1 MTNKKLNCQA
11 QDHVLYI
18 FMIDPT
24 CFTINKDGSYFFS
37 KFRNSLARNFSQLP
51 RAATAPKISPGPGKY
66 DLSRELMASDGTYII
81 SKIHNSY
88 VRSFGNSLRSKLNQ
102 KNNNPGPGNYKL
114 PS

>member
-1 MTNKKLNCQA
+1 
-11 QDHVLYI
+11 
-18 FMIDPT
+18 
-24 CFTINKDGSYFFS
+24 
-37 KFRNSLARNFSQLP
+37 
-51 RAATAPKISPGPGKY
+51 
-66 DLSRELMASDGTYII
+66 MASDGTYIV